1 MLTTVA
7 GEFSLLEVSQSSVKN
22 IFMKIIIIMW
32 YRYYNIYYIL
42 LLNYLYLW

>member
-1 MLTTVA
+1 MLRTVA
-7 GEFSLLEVSQSSVKN
+7 GEFSLLEVFQSSVKN

-32 YRYYNIYYIL
+32 YRYYNIYSIL